1 MPVSTGTYMLGRWDL
16 RGLRKRPQAIAWS
29 DSYEL
34 TAEGYFIPAGNE
46 WEDFIILSDHNRG
59 EIAINSERIENRE
72 RMISGHMRSYHVAD
86 KNTFSF
92 DWEMLP
98 SRAYSDTPQY
108 TSGGKLS
115 NSASVQMF
123 TVDGG
128 AGGVELINW
137 HKTHTGSFYMMLA
150 YDRYDNFPSGSI
162 QYTHLSQY
170 NTIHEVFFSSFDHN
184 VVKRAG
190 INFDFWNISV
200 SLEEV

>member
-1 MPVSTGTYMLGRWDL
+1 MPASTSTYMLGRWNL
-16 RGLRKRPQAIAWS
+16 KGLRRRPQAIAWA

-34 TAEGYFIPAGNE
+34 TNDNYFIPSGTE
-46 WEDFIILSDHNRG
+46 WENFIILSDHNRG
-59 EIAINSERIENRE
+59 EISINSERIENRE

-86 KNTFSF
+86 KNTFSW

-98 SRAYSDTPQY
+98 SRTYSETPNY
-108 TSGGKLS
+108 TSAGILTG
-115 NSASVQMF
+115 SASVQIF

-137 HKTHTGSFYMMLA
+137 HKNHTGSFYMLLA

-170 NTIHEVFFSSFDHN
+170 NVIHEVFFTDFSHEI
-184 VVKRAG
+184 VKRAG
-190 INFDFWNISV
+190 LNFDFWNISV